1 MSPAP
6 AVSEATARVAL
17 AAHGRSL
24 FARGYSCG
32 TSGNLSVRLDDG
44 YLMTPT
50 NVSLGDLDPGQMSR
64 LDNRGVHRDGARP
77 TKEAWLHL
85 AMYQSRPQDRAVVHL
100 HSTHAAALSC
110 RT

>member
-1 MSPAP
+1 MT
-6 AVSEATARVAL
+6 EDHARHAL
-17 AAHGRSL
+17 VAHGRSL

-85 AMYQSRPQDRAVVHL
+85 AMYQPSAGQCVVHL
-100 HSTHAAALSC
+100 HHARRRPLVPHGSSG
-110 RT
+110 R